1 MKNISMNDLTFD
13 PQWQYENP
21 QTKVSYRNGIIAG
34 SLFFSSLS
42 GNIAIEDA
50 ESVVEVL
57 ERIFANSRFDNTA
70 YVRITDYSNTTGGSF
85 RARQK
90 YVRTLKRI
98 NGEHNCRPSVTY
110 ICGANAVTRA
120 TLLFAQKILGQNF
133 VFVSTVDE
141 AFELANTS
149 RLAPDDNIELSREAD
164 KSVAVSQK
172 DIDALVQLAGSVA
185 WDESPNNS
193 TAIDAGSPL
202 NLPYQALQE
211 ATSDMRELMQR
222 EREQEEELHTSQNR
236 LELAMDAGE
245 HGFWDWNMDT
255 DDVYFSP
262 RYYTMLGYEPG
273 ELPMKLTTWVELMHP
288 DDRESV
294 VPKIKKW
301 VKNAWPYEIEFRL
314 KTKDG
319 EWKWISG
326 RGKSFEKDE
335 KGIPHRAV
343 GVHVDITD
351 RKQAEETLREAEQDW
366 RDSFNSLEDV
376 MLIID
381 RDYNI
386 KNINDNGLEL
396 VQKSKDDVIGKKCYQ
411 IIHGTETPAEY
422 CPFRKAVE
430 TKKPESIERY
440 EDIFDRHFSIK
451 NSPIFDEN
459 GEIVR
464 FVDLI
469 SDITERKQAE
479 EKFEIQRAQ
488 IKSLFDYSSE
498 AMVLFDLE
506 NHIIDVNLAFENM
519 FGYLLKEAHGKVI
532 EDLICPERFYHTESK
547 ELDEQALQ
555 GIKGAEIIRMRKD
568 GKEIN
573 VRVSAGPIKVNN
585 IITGRFAIFDD
596 ITQRKQA
603 ETELTQTKNF
613 LQNILDSS
621 IDGITTTDLQGNV
634 IYTSP
639 RKKDILGYEQ
649 EETISKKA
657 HSFYGNGIEDAKLI
671 MKELKEKGELRDHE
685 MKFIR
690 KDDTL
695 IDINLSASLLRN
707 EEGDVTGT
715 LGIYRDITEK
725 NMLENQLAQTQRME
739 ALGTLAGGIAHNFN
753 NLLMGIQ
760 GNASLMLLETN
771 PAHPNYQKLK
781 TIEKS
786 VQSGA
791 RLTRQLLG
799 YAREGR
805 YEIKP
810 ISLNLLVKETSDTF
824 SMAKKEIRVHQEL
837 AQDLFGIKA
846 DQGQIEQ
853 ALLNLYVNAAD
864 AMPGGGDLFLKT
876 INITHKNM
884 KKKPY
889 KAKPGNYVLLTVRDT
904 GTGMDKETMNRIFDP
919 FFTTKG
925 LAKGTGLGLASTYGI
940 IKGYGGYIDVDS
952 EKGQGT
958 TFSIYLPASEKRIE
972 KTIKSTDQIIEGR
985 GAILLVDD
993 EEIVL
998 DVGVQLLK
1006 ALGYKVLEA
1015 KGGREAVEIYREN
1028 KDKINMVLLDMV
1040 MPDMGGGE
1048 VYDKM
1053 KEINP
1058 DIKVLL
1064 SSGYSIDGR
1073 AEEILKRGCNGFIQ
1087 KPFNMK
1093 GISEKIREIL
1103 DKG

>member
-1 MKNISMNDLTFD
+1 MPEKPT
-13 PQWQYENP
+13 YE
-21 QTKVSYRNGIIAG
+21 
-34 SLFFSSLS
+34 
-42 GNIAIEDA
+42 E
-50 ESVVEVL
+50 L
-57 ERIFANSRFDNTA
+57 EQR
-70 YVRITDYSNTTGGSF
+70 V
-85 RARQK
+85 
-90 YVRTLKRI
+90 
-98 NGEHNCRPSVTY
+98 
-110 ICGANAVTRA
+110 
-120 TLLFAQKILGQNF
+120 
-133 VFVSTVDE
+133 
-141 AFELANTS
+141 
-149 RLAPDDNIELSREAD
+149 
-164 KSVAVSQK
+164 
-172 DIDALVQLAGSVA
+172 
-185 WDESPNNS
+185 
-193 TAIDAGSPL
+193 
-202 NLPYQALQE
+202 
-211 ATSDMRELMQR
+211 REL
-222 EREQEEELHTSQNR
+222 
-236 LELAMDAGE
+236 
-245 HGFWDWNMDT
+245 
-255 DDVYFSP
+255 
-262 RYYTMLGYEPG
+262 
-273 ELPMKLTTWVELMHP
+273 
-288 DDRESV
+288 
-294 VPKIKKW
+294 
-301 VKNAWPYEIEFRL
+301 
-314 KTKDG
+314 
-319 EWKWISG
+319 
-326 RGKSFEKDE
+326 EK
-335 KGIPHRAV
+335 
-343 GVHVDITD
+343 
-351 RKQAEETLREAEQDW
+351 
-366 RDSFNSLEDV
+366 
-376 MLIID
+376 
-381 RDYNI
+381 
-386 KNINDNGLEL
+386 
-396 VQKSKDDVIGKKCYQ
+396 
-411 IIHGTETPAEY
+411 
-422 CPFRKAVE
+422 KAVE
-430 TKKPESIERY
+430 GKRAEEEEQRRVVQLELLYGVGQRMISKLELEALLSEIVTAIHDAFGYYGVMLLLIDEETERLTMQSIAGGYANLFPKDLWLAIGEGMIGY
-440 EDIFDRHFSIK
+440 AAASGKTQLSGDVSKHPHYVSKAKEEANSELAVPIKSGQKVIGVLDLQSDEFDA
-451 NSPIFDEN
+451 FDETDVMVTETLADQVAVAIEN
-459 GEIVR
+459 ARLYEAVQQE
-464 FVDLI
+464 L
-469 SDITERKQAE
+469 TERKQAE
-479 EKFEIQRAQ
+479 EALRVSEERQRKLFEEAQ
-488 IKSLFDYSSE
+488 DGIFLADAETAVIVDCNYEAAKLVNRDKSELIGQHQTILHPSRQTNENFSETFQKHLGESEGQVLETQVITSTGEIKEVGIKASL
-498 AMVLFDLE
+498 L
-506 NHIIDVNLAFENM
+506 HIGDRKL
-519 FGYLLKEAHGKVI
+519 
-532 EDLICPERFYHTESK
+532 
-547 ELDEQALQ
+547 LQ
-555 GIKGAEIIRMRKD
+555 GIFRDITSRKQSEKALRESEEKYRTILESIEDGYYEVDLAGKFTFFNDSICKILGYTNDELMGMNNRQYTEKENAKRLYQTFNRVYKTGKPTKIFDWEIIRKD
-568 GKEIN
+568 TTKGHVEASVSLIKDTEGQPIGFRGI
-573 VRVSAGPIKVNN
+573 VR
-585 IITGRFAIFDD
+585 D
-596 ITQRKQA
+596 ITEKKQV
-603 ETELTQTKNF
+603 ETNLIQTKNF
-613 LQNILDSS
+613 LQNILNSS
-621 IDGITTTDLQGNV
+621 IDGIITTDLQGKI
-634 IYTSP
+634 IYASP
-639 RKKDILGYEQ
+639 RTKDILGYDQ

-657 HSFYGNGIEDAKLI
+657 HSFYGNGMEDAKLI

-715 LGIYRDITEK
+715 LGIYRDITVK
-725 NMLENQLAQTQRME
+725 NMLENQLAQAQRME

-771 PAHPNYQKLK
+771 PVHPNYQRLK

-889 KAKPGNYVLLTVRDT
+889 KAKPGNYVLLTIRDT

-940 IKGYGGYIDVDS
+940 IKGHGGYIDVDS

-972 KTIKSTDQIIEGR
+972 KTIKSTDQIIKGD
-985 GAILLVDD
+985 GSILLVDD

-1006 ALGYKVLEA
+1006 VLGYTVLEA